1 MKVEPQASEAERKGE
16 AGSRSRT
23 ADGESRSSRR
33 TPPILSLQRSAGNR
47 AVATEVQGRT
57 PITVQ
62 RDVEALV
69 RDRLPGVSE
78 VQIAEAIVNLIKN
91 PPGSSTESE
100 EEEEGGAEGA
110 GAVVDGTSKAKKAS
124 STDTDPTKA
133 LLSQPSLTGLKRED
147 LLKRLEMLWEQN
159 KDKPEGGAVGD
170 DDALRK
176 QIREEQAKL
185 TYSTKVAQLDEQ
197 DANAA
202 AAAPYTKQ
210 LQDRQKKAQYLKK
223 KEELEQK
230 LQGPSDEDKDLAS
243 LEQQVKQ
250 KTDKAERIKQI
261 KDMEQELKEADVA
274 GVDLTSDDRLNTMS
288 PMRADARLNFL
299 KSKRQEMLQWEQQ
312 EEDNESKF
320 NQSSVNEMMQN
331 ESIANNP
338 LFAQWAQ
345 TKKRQ

>member
-1 MKVEPQASEAERKGE
+1 MKSEQQASEAERKGE
-16 AGSRSRT
+16 AGSRSRS

-47 AVATEVQGRT
+47 AVATEVART

-100 EEEEGGAEGA
+100 EEEGGSESE
-110 GAVVDGTSKAKKAS
+110 GAVVDGTGKAKKGS
-124 STDTDPTKA
+124 GTDTDPTKA

-159 KDKPEGGAVGD
+159 KDKPKGGAVGD
-170 DDALRK
+170 DAALRK

-185 TYSTKVAQLDEQ
+185 TYNTKVAQLDEQ

-250 KTDKAERIKQI
+250 KTDKADRIKQI
-261 KDMEQELKEADVA
+261 KDMEEELKEANVS
-274 GVDLTSDDRLNTMS
+274 GVEPTSDNRLNAMS